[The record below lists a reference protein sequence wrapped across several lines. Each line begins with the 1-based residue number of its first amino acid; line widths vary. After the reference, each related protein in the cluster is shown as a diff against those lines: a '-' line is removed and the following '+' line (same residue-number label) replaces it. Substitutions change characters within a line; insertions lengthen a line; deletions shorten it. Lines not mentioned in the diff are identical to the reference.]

1 MWDDTMSSLKLK
13 LCQEQ
18 TMHVG
23 QQYAFS
29 FVVTNPQHDQESP
42 RIMIEA
48 SGDFVNMLPA
58 PLVKS
63 DAAILGISNGA
74 SPLKVVVPLFTSKTM
89 AQSTPISSVSNVI
102 TVTLKSTIDL
112 SNSMS
117 ATITISNLHG
127 LVRSGSTISM
137 VDVAGQAKM
146 SDLMCFGPTPKLT
159 VWDQQKSHILL
170 TVCAGATLKHS
181 IDYVFAFTITNPGK
195 DQDSP
200 PIAVGASCSMAVIPA
215 MPMDKPNEYVVGV
228 ANGSDPLKIVVPIF
242 NDKTVSQSTP
252 LPGFDNTIRLFL
264 RSSINLAAEDESVI
278 TISGFTGATSDETS
292 SVKVLKNG
300 ADVVGLF
307 CVGDTAGD
315 ANYGVWDGG
324 LGSLVFTIC

>member
-1 MWDDTMSSLKLK
+1 
-13 LCQEQ
+13 
-18 TMHVG
+18 
-23 QQYAFS
+23 
-29 FVVTNPQHDQESP
+29 
-42 RIMIEA
+42 
-48 SGDFVNMLPA
+48 
-58 PLVKS
+58 
-63 DAAILGISNGA
+63 
-74 SPLKVVVPLFTSKTM
+74 
-89 AQSTPISSVSNVI
+89 
-102 TVTLKSTIDL
+102 
-112 SNSMS
+112 
-117 ATITISNLHG
+117 
-127 LVRSGSTISM
+127 M

-181 IDYVFAFTITNPGK
+181 IDYVFAFTITNPGQ

-200 PIAVGASCSMAVIPA
+200 LIAIGASCSMAVIPA

-324 LGSLVFTIC
+324 LGSLVFTICSGETFEAGSEYQLEWLVRNPQEAQSSPGISITALGTATFVRDSVDKPEQDILGVANGVHPLLVITPSFVTKVLAQSNFLAGEENQITATLVSNVDVGSAGSTFISICCLD